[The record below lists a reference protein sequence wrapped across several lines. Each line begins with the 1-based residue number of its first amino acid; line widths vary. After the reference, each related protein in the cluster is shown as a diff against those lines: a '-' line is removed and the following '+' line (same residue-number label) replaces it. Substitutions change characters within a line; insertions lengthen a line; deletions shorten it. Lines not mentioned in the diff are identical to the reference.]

1 MARETDI
8 EYAVVAWAENHGW
21 IARKMIYAGRR
32 GCPDHFFFGKGKIV
46 VIEFKRPG
54 GYVDAVQE
62 REHARLLV
70 AGTKVHVV
78 RDVDAGI
85 ALLS

>member
-8 EYAVVAWAENHGW
+8 EYAVVAWAENNGW
-21 IARKMIYAGRR
+21 VARKMVYAGRR

-46 VIEFKRPG
+46 VVEFKRPG
-54 GYVDAVQE
+54 CHPDAVQQ
-62 REHARLLV
+62 REHARLAA

-78 RDVDAGI
+78 SDVETGI